1 MKNLENF
8 NEKLTENELNELIGG
23 IKSNYGTSK
32 DGSTEEIKNLNTV
45 ASCMCNY
52 NNHQNLINENTVGGC
67 NCNCTL
73 L

>member
-32 DGSTEEIKNLNTV
+32 NDAMEEIKNLNSIAGCLCTF
-45 ASCMCNY
+45 
-52 NNHQNLINENTVGGC
+52 NNNQNLINENTVDGCQC
-67 NCNCTL
+67 NCEK
-73 L
+73 